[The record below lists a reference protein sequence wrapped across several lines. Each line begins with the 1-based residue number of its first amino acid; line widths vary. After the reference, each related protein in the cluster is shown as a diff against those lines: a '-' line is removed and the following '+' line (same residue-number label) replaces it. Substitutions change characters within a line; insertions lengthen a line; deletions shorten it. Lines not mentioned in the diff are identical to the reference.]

1 MTDQDYRMPGQLIQ
15 ELLADRGWTQRVLAI
30 VLGADETGVNK
41 VVSGKRQVDASLAL
55 ALSDVF
61 DVPAERFLELQKSYD
76 LATARIIAR
85 PNPIRA
91 TRAQLYASLPIAEM
105 MKRGWIAADDIRNV
119 RQVEDSVA
127 RLFGAASI
135 DEIEILPHAAKK
147 TAVAGPVTPPQLAW
161 MYRVKQISDDML
173 PARYTRSAVRS
184 AIPKLKKLLF
194 SAEEARHVPR
204 ILSDCGIRFVVV
216 ESLSSA
222 KIDGVSFWL
231 DDSSPVIGMSFRYDR
246 IDNFWFVLRHELEHV
261 IQRHGLSAAMLDA
274 ELEGDKAGTGEHLP
288 EEERVANEAAAD
300 FCVPREKLK
309 SFIARKYPLFS
320 ERDILGFART
330 IQIHPGLIAG
340 QLQRHTDRYDL
351 FRKHLAKMRAV
362 VAPGAMVDGWGDVAP
377 VEL

>member
-1 MTDQDYRMPGQLIQ
+1 MI
-15 ELLADRGWTQRVLAI
+15 
-30 VLGADETGVNK
+30 
-41 VVSGKRQVDASLAL
+41 KR
-55 ALSDVF
+55 
-61 DVPAERFLELQKSYD
+61 R
-76 LATARIIAR
+76 
-85 PNPIRA
+85 
-91 TRAQLYASLPIAEM
+91 
-105 MKRGWIAADDIRNV
+105 WIAAEDIKDLK
-119 RQVEDSVA
+119 QVESALVRFFGVSSV
-127 RLFGAASI
+127 

-147 TAVAGPVTPPQLAW
+147 TAVAGPVTPPQLVW
-161 MYRVKQISDDML
+161 MYRVKKIADDML

-184 AIPKLKKLLF
+184 AIPKLKELLF

-204 ILSDCGIRFVVV
+204 ILSDCGIRFVIV

-246 IDNFWFVLRHELEHV
+246 IENFWFVLRHELEHV
-261 IQRHGLSAAMLDA
+261 IQRHGMAAAMLDA

-309 SFIARKYPLFS
+309 SFIARKDPLFS

-330 IQIHPGLIAG
+330 LQIHPGLIAG

-351 FRKHLAKMRAV
+351 FRKHLSKMRAV
-362 VAPGAMVDGWGDVAP
+362 VAPGAMIDGWGDVAP